1 MQYGALKPWP
11 ASCHVKL
18 IYLCGQS
25 CNWRQST
32 GNRQQAQ
39 QLWRRMQ
46 QKGRLWFLPLH
57 RLQRACYLLSLRF
70 DLLPL
75 LLCIINSLSMKT
87 NLQPSRLSPPPLSLG
102 ELGFPGN
109 LFGSVLLAPSAIAC
123 LIRLPSR
130 FRFRLRL
137 SRR

>member
-1 MQYGALKPWP
+1 MQYGALKLRP

-25 CNWRQST
+25 CNWRQAT

-46 QKGRLWFLPLH
+46 QKGRLWFWPLH

-87 NLQPSRLSPPPLSLG
+87 NLQPGRLSPSPSLSWRIGISRQFVWQRFTSALG
-102 ELGFPGN
+102 HC
-109 LFGSVLLAPSAIAC
+109 LFNSIAFAISASA
-123 LIRLPSR
+123 ST
-130 FRFRLRL
+130 
-137 SRR
+137 